1 MDSKLWEK
9 LSLQEL
15 YALYTNLDKNLEPE
29 KAELIIEYIKERE
42 TGEREFS
49 IELAN
54 RGTRLGAVIIDII
67 MMAIISLPL
76 VIYFFGWGS
85 FTEQDLLKD
94 MKMSVIYFAIG
105 QLLFL
110 SVNGYLLYTAGQTIG
125 KKTLDIKIVNLDN
138 KLPEFTSIY
147 GLRYFLISIFNNIP
161 IIGSF
166 FALIDALFIFRDD
179 KRCIHD
185 LIAGTKVIKV

>member
-42 TGEREFS
+42 TGERES
-49 IELAN
+49 LIELAN
-54 RGTRLGAVIIDII
+54 RGTRLGAVIIDSII
-67 MMAIISLPL
+67 MMIIILPIL
-76 VIYFFGWGS
+76 IIFFR
-85 FTEQDLLKD
+85 TEILNEQMDGVNIQLN
-94 MKMSVIYFAIG
+94 IIIFAMG

-110 SVNGYLLYTAGQTIG
+110 ILNGYLLYTAGQTVG

-147 GLRYFLISIFNNIP
+147 GLRYFLISIFDSIP

-166 FALIDALFIFRDD
+166 FALIDALFVFRED

-185 LIAGTKVIKV
+185 LIAGTKVIKA